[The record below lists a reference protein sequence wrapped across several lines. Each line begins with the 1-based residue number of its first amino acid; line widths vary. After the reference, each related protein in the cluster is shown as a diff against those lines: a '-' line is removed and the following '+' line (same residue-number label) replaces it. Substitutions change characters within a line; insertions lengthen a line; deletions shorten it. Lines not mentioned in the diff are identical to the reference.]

1 MGFKIKELLTQIIKF
16 GFTGVICF
24 IIDYCVLLLLT
35 EIFGVN
41 YLISSAISFAVSVI
55 VNYILSVKFVFSVDK
70 EASKGRNFILF
81 IVFSVMGLGLNQLL
95 MWLGVD
101 IMLLDYKLVK
111 IGATAVVMCF
121 NFITRKLFL
130 EKK

>member
-1 MGFKIKELLTQIIKF
+1 MKKLLAQIIKF
-16 GFTGVICF
+16 GFTGVLCF
-24 IIDYCVLLLLT
+24 VIDYCLLLFFT
-35 EIFGVN
+35 ELLSIN
-41 YLISSAISFAVSVI
+41 YLISSALSFSISVI

-70 EASKGRNFILF
+70 QASKGRNFILF
-81 IVFSVMGLGLNQLL
+81 IVFSVIGLGLNQLL

-101 IMLLDYKLVK
+101 ILNQDYRFIK
-111 IGATAVVMCF
+111 IAATAVVMCY